1 MQSNFFE
8 NHSVSSN
15 AQTPG
20 LPAAS
25 TGQVITKE
33 VAFYEKV
40 GELKDTIHS
49 KSEKVC
55 GVWFSVTQNLRK
67 KYVNHDIKISRQKYV
82 NQ

>member
-40 GELKDTIHS
+40 GELMDTS
-49 KSEKVC
+49 PELYQLY
-55 GVWFSVTQNLRK
+55 FAQ
-67 KYVNHDIKISRQKYV
+67 KI
-82 NQ
+82 